1 MIYFASLLLM
11 ASAAEIPPKSSV
23 TFKLDLETNQ
33 EHGGQYASISVGDS
47 QSIRVLPSTLQD
59 SLGFSS
65 EDCDACA
72 TPNSYKNTGTLIDN
86 NPPQK
91 VLMNYV
97 NHELYG
103 INKQYLLTGNII
115 EDKV

>member
-1 MIYFASLLLM
+1 M
-11 ASAAEIPPKSSV
+11 
-23 TFKLDLETNQ
+23 
-33 EHGGQYASISVGDS
+33 
-47 QSIRVLPSTLQD
+47 LPSTLQE

-65 EDCDACA
+65 EDCSACA

-115 EDKV
+115 EDNVKLGSSSYKIDFMSVLSSSPIF